1 MNCRAFGWIL
11 CTATRFAVFYVE
23 LISFSF
29 NYLFCYILIKST
41 TSNSLKSRSRD
52 FQKTESLQMKTRKMN
67 QIFSTVKSVTVT
79 VFSSSSTLKNRQKKF
94 SPSSSKKQINFLFF
108 FVSLLFALSRI
119 PDMMHVHLRFNIIPD
134 RNKGRTGFRVCQLHT
149 QTVIYNGKMIWKT
162 MVVTATALAPYFV
175 CMKKNRWLLVFLFSY
190 STRHIFPSSFWFPY
204 RGR

>member
-11 CTATRFAVFYVE
+11 CTATRSAVFYVE

-52 FQKTESLQMKTRKMN
+52 LQKTESLQMKTRKMN

-79 VFSSSSTLKNRQKKF
+79 VFSSSVRWKTVKK
-94 SPSSSKKQINFLFF
+94 SSHQVRARNKLISCF

-119 PDMMHVHLRFNIIPD
+119 PDMIHVHLRFNIIPD

-149 QTVIYNGKMIWKT
+149 E
-162 MVVTATALAPYFV
+162 
-175 CMKKNRWLLVFLFSY
+175 RWSEKQWLWQPQ
-190 STRHIFPSSFWFPY
+190 H
-204 RGR
+204 

>member
-11 CTATRFAVFYVE
+11 CTATRFAVFFVE

-29 NYLFCYILIKST
+29 NYLFRYILIKST

-108 FVSLLFALSRI
+108 VSLFYSRYL
-119 PDMMHVHLRFNIIPD
+119 VYL
-134 RNKGRTGFRVCQLHT
+134 
-149 QTVIYNGKMIWKT
+149 IW
-162 MVVTATALAPYFV
+162 
-175 CMKKNRWLLVFLFSY
+175 CMFTLDSTLYRIEIREELVFAYVSCTHKQQYTTERWSEKQWLWQPQ
-190 STRHIFPSSFWFPY
+190 H
-204 RGR
+204 